1 MKIYQLIISAI
12 IGTGLLGITARA
24 DDQKD
29 KLDKAKKLEERIRQ
43 PEAPV
48 VSTTTKKVET
58 MHRSDFVPP
67 QKLKITAPPSPPT
80 STAPSKST
88 TTTTTTSRTTATA
101 PSTSTV
107 SKSTSTAPSSSAPK
121 KPADKTNK

>member
-67 QKLKITAPPSPPT
+67 QKLKITAPPSPST

-88 TTTTTTSRTTATA
+88 TTTTTTRTTATA
-101 PSTSTV
+101 PSTSTD
-107 SKSTSTAPSSSAPK
+107 SKSTSTAPSSS
-121 KPADKTNK
+121 